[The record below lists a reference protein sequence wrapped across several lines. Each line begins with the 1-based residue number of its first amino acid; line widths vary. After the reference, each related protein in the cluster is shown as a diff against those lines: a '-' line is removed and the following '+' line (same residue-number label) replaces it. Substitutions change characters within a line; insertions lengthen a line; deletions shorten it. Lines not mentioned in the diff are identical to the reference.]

1 MKKRFEM
8 RGEAQK
14 MRTAQIMIKDTKAR
28 YQIKKYES
36 KDGNKRVDAWI
47 VTAIHCIGSMR
58 MY

>member
-1 MKKRFEM
+1 M

-14 MRTAQIMIKDTKAR
+14 MKTAQIMIKDTKAR